1 MIVNQG
7 IQQDYS
13 KTGCCFMMWFVE
25 LQKKS
30 GDWDYSFRANRLE
43 ARKKAE
49 LYRIEFFG
57 EDWFVVEI
65 LSKQAFANKYYR

>member
-1 MIVNQG
+1 
-7 IQQDYS
+7 
-13 KTGCCFMMWFVE
+13 MMWFVE

-30 GDWDYSFRANRLE
+30 GEWDYFSFRANRLE

-57 EDWFVVEI
+57 GDWFVVEI
-65 LSKQAFANKYYR
+65 LSKPAFANKYYR